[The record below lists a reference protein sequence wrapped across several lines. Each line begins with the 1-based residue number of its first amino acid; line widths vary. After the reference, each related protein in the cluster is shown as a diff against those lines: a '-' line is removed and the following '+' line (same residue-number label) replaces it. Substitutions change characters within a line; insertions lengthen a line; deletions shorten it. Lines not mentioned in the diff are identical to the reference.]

1 MADDSLHDLGGDA
14 TGGWHA
20 TPPIARRGVVVAGL
34 GILSSASLAALF
46 RGARD
51 GDGGSARGEARTGA
65 ERRPLGAGSVSS
77 DEVAGVAPILPLLP
91 GAAADAFVRLM
102 AYDPAADPDAAYFRS
117 TVPLAPRIA
126 PFAATQAH
134 PRLDPRAGAA
144 TLATTNRTIAP
155 DAPDVWRAVRHA
167 TTPAGGVQVARRLG
181 VHDIV
186 VQWGGT
192 GIVPNP
198 ALTDAAHR
206 NGALCLGT
214 IWQPDARLFDGSVVP
229 VERVAEKLV
238 ALAHYFGFDGYFVN
252 HELGSAQAK
261 AQVAGL
267 MAAMHAA
274 ARRARV
280 APFHLQHYDGHGDLR
295 DLFAPDASGAPAADS
310 VMIDQGWSGYNGPG
324 GCCTSW
330 PADPV
335 TLAAG
340 ASAFQR
346 APEDVFFGLQL
357 YPGPGFI
364 GAAAPRVIS
373 PDGGTARGGGLQ
385 LYSVDDGCL
394 NLWRARQAGRGAA
407 FLDAAADVAT
417 IERLVYSGQTQNPA
431 LSNAPSAAQQAV
443 YDSGRLSWGDT
454 TFYRLSEWATTDGT
468 LARFRPDQADLPIT
482 YGVANFI
489 AERSVIGAAPFATHF
504 NEGEGR
510 AFFVEGRRVGEAAWF
525 NLGIQD
531 VLPTWQWWRAPF
543 DGLTDRAAEAPGL
556 LPGLLDVGLDQVI
569 AYDGGSSLRV
579 HGLLGAGAA
588 TRVHLFKTDI
598 AVAGATAV
606 ELVTLA
612 RAADRA
618 RTRLGLIFADRP
630 DQPEWLPL
638 PPGWPAAG
646 EGGWT
651 LSRLALG
658 RFSGRRVASIL
669 LGFEPGDDVAAPFD
683 LRVGRFAVTGQD
695 YVSLAPP
702 RGLRLDRRVTDAA
715 TGAIGL
721 GLRWEDDGRFDVF
734 RVDAQGGARRWLG
747 RIDGRCFY
755 APAALPAGTASA
767 IIEVQAIGG
776 GRRGGAAR
784 LRV

>member
-1 MADDSLHDLGGDA
+1 MVDKFLSAASG
-14 TGGWHA
+14 TRV
-20 TPPIARRGVVVAGL
+20 IARREIVASCLGL
-34 GILSSASLAALF
+34 LSTASLAALLG
-46 RGARD
+46 RPRD
-51 GDGGSARGEARTGA
+51 GDEGSARESVLAPA
-65 ERRPLGAGSVSS
+65 ERRPLGNGPVPPAAVS
-77 DEVAGVAPILPLLP
+77 GVAPILPLLP
-91 GAAADAFVRLM
+91 GGTADAFARLM

-155 DAPDVWRAVRHA
+155 EAPDVWRAVRHA
-167 TTPAGGVQVARRLG
+167 PTPAGGVQVARRLG

-206 NGALCLGT
+206 NGALCLAT

-238 ALAHYFGFDGYFVN
+238 ALARYFGFDGYFVN

-261 AQVAGL
+261 AQIARL

-295 DLFAPDASGAPAADS
+295 DLFAPDASGAPAADT

-330 PADPV
+330 PADPAV
-335 TLAAG
+335 LAAG

-407 FLDAAADVAT
+407 FLDAGADVAT

-443 YDSGRLSWGDT
+443 YDGARLSWGDT
-454 TFYRLSEWATTDGT
+454 TFYHLSEWATTDGT
-468 LARFRPDQADLPIT
+468 RARFSPDQADLPIT

-510 AFFVEGRRVGEAAWF
+510 AFFVEGQRVGDAAWF

-543 DGLTDRAAEAPGL
+543 DGLTDRAAAA
-556 LPGLLDVGLDQVI
+556 LPGLLDVGLDQAI

-579 HGLLGAGAA
+579 HGLLGADAA

-598 AVAGATAV
+598 AVGGATAI

-612 RAADRA
+612 SAADRA

-638 PPGWPAAG
+638 PPGWAAVG

-651 LSRLALG
+651 LSRVALG
-658 RFSGRRVASIL
+658 RFFGRRVASIL
-669 LGFEPGDDVAAPFD
+669 LGFEPGDGGAAPFD
-683 LRVGRFAVTGQD
+683 LHVGRFAITGEDQ
-695 YVSLAPP
+695 VSLAPP

-721 GLRWEDDGRFDVF
+721 GLRWDDDGRFDVF
-734 RVDAQGGARRWLG
+734 RVDAPGGARRWLG

-767 IIEVQAIGG
+767 IIEVQAIGD

>member
-1 MADDSLHDLGGDA
+1 MADQSSTDSAVAVAHGTA
-14 TGGWHA
+14 A
-20 TPPIARRGVVVAGL
+20 IARREVVLAGL
-34 GILSSASLAALF
+34 GLLSSASLAAVL
-46 RGARD
+46 GGGRD
-51 GDGGSARGEARTGA
+51 GDVAAAGSEALGPI
-65 ERRPLGAGSVSS
+65 ERLSLGAGAVAPGEVSG
-77 DEVAGVAPILPLLP
+77 AAPILPLLP
-91 GAAADAFVRLM
+91 GGATDAFARLM

-155 DAPDVWRAVRHA
+155 DVPDVWRAVRHA
-167 TTPAGGVQVARRLG
+167 TSPAGGVQVARRLG

-238 ALAHYFGFDGYFVN
+238 ALARYFGFDGYFVN

-295 DLFAPDASGAPAADS
+295 DLFAPDASGAPAADT

-330 PADPV
+330 PADPA
-335 TLAAG
+335 TLASG

-364 GAAAPRVIS
+364 GVAAPRVIS
-373 PDGGTARGGGLQ
+373 PNGGTGQEGGTARGGGLQ

-394 NLWRARQAGRGAA
+394 NLWRARQAARGAA

-431 LSNAPSAAQQAV
+431 LSNAPSEAQQAM

-468 LARFRPDQADLPIT
+468 LARFSPDQADLPIT

-510 AFFVEGRRVGEAAWF
+510 SFFVEGRRVGDAAWF

-543 DGLTDRAAEAPGL
+543 DGLTDRVAAA
-556 LPGLLDVGLDQVI
+556 LPGLLDVGLDQAI

-579 HGLLGAGAA
+579 HGLLGADAA

-598 AVAGATAV
+598 AVTGATAV

-612 RAADRA
+612 SAADRA
-618 RTRLGLIFADRP
+618 RSRLGLIFADRP
-630 DQPEWLPL
+630 DQAEWLPL

-658 RFSGRRVASIL
+658 RFVGRRVASIL
-669 LGFEPGDDVAAPFD
+669 LGFEPGDNGAAPFD
-683 LRVGRFAVTGQD
+683 LRVGRFAVTAQD
-695 YVSLAPP
+695 HVSFAAP
-702 RGLRLDRRVTDAA
+702 RGLRLDRRVVDAA

-721 GLRWEDDGRFDVF
+721 GLRWDDDGRFDVF
-734 RVDAQGGARRWLG
+734 RVDAPGGARRWLG

-755 APAALPAGTASA
+755 GPAALPAGTTSA
-767 IIEVQAIGG
+767 IIEVQAIGES
-776 GRRGGAAR
+776 RRGGAAR

>member
-1 MADDSLHDLGGDA
+1 MEDESLSAAGGA
-14 TGGWHA
+14 RV
-20 TPPIARRGVVVAGL
+20 IARREIVAAGL
-34 GILSSASLAALF
+34 GLLSSASLAALLDAR
-46 RGARD
+46 RGAAGATARRAA
-51 GDGGSARGEARTGA
+51 SALA
-65 ERRPLGAGSVSS
+65 ELRPPSAGPALVAEVS
-77 DEVAGVAPILPLLP
+77 GVAPILPLLP
-91 GAAADAFVRLM
+91 GGTADAFERLM
-102 AYDPAADPDAAYFRS
+102 GYDPESDPDAAYFRS

-126 PFAATQAH
+126 AFAATQAH
-134 PRLDPRAGAA
+134 PRLDARAGAA

-155 DAPDVWRAVRHA
+155 GAPDVWRAVRHA
-167 TTPAGGVQVARRLG
+167 PTPAGGVQVARRIG

-238 ALAHYFGFDGYFVN
+238 ALARHFGFDGYFVN

-274 ARRARV
+274 ARRTRV

-340 ASAFQR
+340 ASAYGR
-346 APEDVFFGLQL
+346 SPEDVFFGLQL

-373 PDGGTARGGGLQ
+373 PDGGTDRGGGLQ

-407 FLDAAADVAT
+407 FLDANADVAT

-443 YDSGRLSWGDT
+443 YDSARLSWGGT
-454 TFYRLSEWATTDGT
+454 TFYHLSEWATTDGT
-468 LARFRPDQADLPIT
+468 LARFSPDQADLPIT

-510 AFFVEGRRVGEAAWF
+510 AFFVEGQRVGDAAWF

-543 DGLTDRAAEAPGL
+543 DGLTDRAASA
-556 LPGLLDVGLDQVI
+556 LPGLLDVGLDQAI

-579 HGLLGAGAA
+579 RGLLGADAA
-588 TRVHLFKTDI
+588 TRAHLFKTDI
-598 AVAGATAV
+598 AVTGATAF

-612 RAADRA
+612 SAADRA

-658 RFSGRRVASIL
+658 RFVGRRVASIL
-669 LGFEPGDDVAAPFD
+669 LGFEPGDGGAAPFD
-683 LRVGRFAVTGQD
+683 LRVGRFAVTGQE
-695 YVSLAPP
+695 YVSLAAP
-702 RGLRLDRRVTDAA
+702 RGLRLDRRVVDAA

-721 GLRWEDDGRFDVF
+721 GLRWDDDGRFDVF

-755 APAALPAGTASA
+755 GPAALPAGTTSA
-767 IIEVQAIGG
+767 IIEVQAIGES
-776 GRRGGAAR
+776 RRGGAAR

>member
-1 MADDSLHDLGGDA
+1 MSAGPVLIDA
-14 TGGWHA
+14 
-20 TPPIARRGVVVAGL
+20 
-34 GILSSASLAALF
+34 AS
-46 RGARD
+46 
-51 GDGGSARGEARTGA
+51 
-65 ERRPLGAGSVSS
+65 
-77 DEVAGVAPILPLLP
+77 GVAPILPLLP
-91 GAAADAFVRLM
+91 GGTADAFERLM
-102 AYDPAADPDAAYFRS
+102 AYDPATDRDAVYFRS
-117 TVPLAPRIA
+117 AVPLAPRIT

-155 DAPDVWRAVRHA
+155 GAADVWRAVRHA
-167 TTPAGGVQVARRLG
+167 ATPAGGVQVSRRLG

-186 VQWGGT
+186 VQWSGT

-229 VERVAEKLV
+229 AEQVAEKLV
-238 ALAHYFGFDGYFVN
+238 GLARYFGFDGFFVN
-252 HELGSAQAK
+252 HELGAAQTK
-261 AQVAGL
+261 TLVAGL

-274 ARRARV
+274 ARRARL

-295 DLFAPDASGAPAADS
+295 DLFAPDASGAPAADT
-310 VMIDQGWSGYNGPG
+310 VMVDQGWSGYNGPG
-324 GCCTSW
+324 GCCSSW
-330 PADPV
+330 PADPT

-340 ASAFQR
+340 ASAYRR
-346 APEDVFFGLQL
+346 APEHVFFGLQL

-407 FLDAAADVAT
+407 FLDDGVDVAT
-417 IERLVYSGQTQNPA
+417 VERLVYSGQTQNPA

-443 YDSGRLSWGDT
+443 YESGRLSWGGT
-454 TFYRLSEWATTDGT
+454 TFYHLSEWATTDGAP
-468 LARFRPDQADLPIT
+468 ARFRPDQADLPIT

-489 AERSVIGAAPFATHF
+489 AERSVIGAAPFVTHF

-510 AFFVEGRRVGEAAWF
+510 AFFVEGRRVADAAWF

-543 DGLTDRAAEAPGL
+543 DGLTDRAAAAPGL
-556 LPGLLDVGLDQVI
+556 LEVGLDQAT

-588 TRVHLFKTDI
+588 TRVHLFKSDI

-606 ELVTLA
+606 EVVTLA
-612 RAADRA
+612 SAADRA

-630 DQPEWLPL
+630 DQPEWRPL
-638 PPGWPAAG
+638 PPGRPAAG

-651 LSRLALG
+651 LSRLGLA
-658 RFSGRRVASIL
+658 RFVGRRVACIL
-669 LGFEPGDDVAAPFD
+669 LGFEPGEGGATPLD
-683 LRVGRFAVTGQD
+683 LRVGRLAITGQED
-695 YVSLAPP
+695 RALAAP

-721 GLRWEDDGRFDVF
+721 GLRWDDDGRFDVF
-734 RVDAQGGARRWLG
+734 HVDSRGGGRRWLG

-755 APAALPAGTASA
+755 GPAALPAGTASA
-767 IIEVQAIGG
+767 LVEVQAIDGAQ
-776 GRRGGAAR
+776 RGGAAL

>member
-1 MADDSLHDLGGDA
+1 MADGSAHNPGGEASRGWRA
-14 TGGWHA
+14 TH
-20 TPPIARRGVVVAGL
+20 PFARRGVVVAGL

-46 RGARD
+46 HGAS
-51 GDGGSARGEARTGA
+51 DGGSARGGVAAGA
-65 ERRPLGAGSVSS
+65 ERRRLGADSVSS
-77 DEVAGVAPILPLLP
+77 DGVAGAAPILPLLP
-91 GAAADAFVRLM
+91 GAAAGAFIRLM

-144 TLATTNRTIAP
+144 TLATTNRTIAH
-155 DAPDVWRAVRHA
+155 DAPDVWRAA
-167 TTPAGGVQVARRLG
+167 MPAGGVQIARRLG

-238 ALAHYFGFDGYFVN
+238 ALARYFGFDGYFVN

-280 APFHLQHYDGHGDLR
+280 APFHLQHYDGHVDLR
-295 DLFAPDASGAPAADS
+295 DLFAPDASGVPAADT

-330 PADPV
+330 PADPA
-335 TLAAG
+335 TLVAG
-340 ASAFQR
+340 ASAFRR
-346 APEDVFFGLQL
+346 APDDVFFGLQL

-373 PDGGTARGGGLQ
+373 PDGGSGQEGGTARGGGLQ

-407 FLDAAADVAT
+407 FLDAGADVAT

-431 LSNAPSAAQQAV
+431 LSNAPTAAQQAV
-443 YDSGRLSWGDT
+443 YDSGRLNWGGT

-468 LARFRPDQADLPIT
+468 LARFSPDQADLPIT

-489 AERSVIGAAPFATHF
+489 AERSVIGAAPFVTHF
-504 NEGEGR
+504 NEGEGQ
-510 AFFVEGRRVGEAAWF
+510 AFFVEGRRVGDAAWF

-543 DGLTDRAAEAPGL
+543 DGLTDRAADAPA
-556 LPGLLDVGLDQVI
+556 LLDVGLDQAI

-579 HGLLGAGAA
+579 HGLLGADAA

-606 ELVTLA
+606 ELVTHA
-612 RAADRA
+612 SAADRA
-618 RTRLGLIFADRP
+618 RTRLGLIFTDSPDR
-630 DQPEWLPL
+630 PEWLPL

-646 EGGWT
+646 DGGWT
-651 LSRLALG
+651 LSRLDLG
-658 RFSGRRVASIL
+658 RFTGRRVASIL
-669 LGFEPGDDVAAPFD
+669 LGFEPGDGGAAPFD
-683 LRVGRFAVTGQD
+683 LRVGRFAITGQQ

-721 GLRWEDDGRFDVF
+721 GLRWENDGRFDVF
-734 RVDAQGGARRWLG
+734 RVDASGGARRWLG

-767 IIEVQAIGG
+767 IIEVQAIGD

>member
-1 MADDSLHDLGGDA
+1 MADQSSTDSAVAVAHGTA
-14 TGGWHA
+14 A
-20 TPPIARRGVVVAGL
+20 IARREVVLAGL
-34 GILSSASLAALF
+34 GLLSSASLAAVL
-46 RGARD
+46 GGGRD
-51 GDGGSARGEARTGA
+51 GDVAAAGSEALGPI
-65 ERRPLGAGSVSS
+65 ERLSLGAGAVSPG
-77 DEVAGVAPILPLLP
+77 EVSGAAPILPLLP
-91 GAAADAFVRLM
+91 GGATDAFARLM

-117 TVPLAPRIA
+117 TMPLAPRIA

-155 DAPDVWRAVRHA
+155 DVPDVWRAVRHA
-167 TTPAGGVQVARRLG
+167 TSPAGGVQVARRLG

-238 ALAHYFGFDGYFVN
+238 ALARYFGFDGYFVN

-295 DLFAPDASGAPAADS
+295 DLFAPDASGAPAADT

-330 PADPV
+330 PADPA
-335 TLAAG
+335 TLASG

-364 GAAAPRVIS
+364 GVAAPRVIS
-373 PDGGTARGGGLQ
+373 PNGGTGQEGGTARGGGLQ

-431 LSNAPSAAQQAV
+431 LSNAPSEAQQAM

-468 LARFRPDQADLPIT
+468 LARFSPDQADLPIT

-489 AERSVIGAAPFATHF
+489 AERSVIGTAPFVTHF

-510 AFFVEGRRVGEAAWF
+510 AFFVEGRRVGDAAWF

-556 LPGLLDVGLDQVI
+556 LEVGLDQAI

-579 HGLLGAGAA
+579 HGLLGTDAA

-598 AVAGATAV
+598 AVTGATAV

-612 RAADRA
+612 SAADRA

-630 DQPEWLPL
+630 DQAEWLPL
-638 PPGWPAAG
+638 PPGRPAAG

-658 RFSGRRVASIL
+658 RFVGRRVASIL
-669 LGFEPGDDVAAPFD
+669 LGFEPGDNGAAPFD
-683 LRVGRFAVTGQD
+683 LRVGRFAVTAQD
-695 YVSLAPP
+695 HVSFAAP
-702 RGLRLDRRVTDAA
+702 RGLRLDRRVVDAA

-721 GLRWEDDGRFDVF
+721 GLRWDDDGRFDVF
-734 RVDAQGGARRWLG
+734 RVDAPSGARRWLG

-755 APAALPAGTASA
+755 GPAALPAGTTSA
-767 IIEVQAIGG
+767 IIEVQAIGES
-776 GRRGGAAR
+776 RRGGAAR

>member
-1 MADDSLHDLGGDA
+1 MADQSSTDSAVAVAHGTA
-14 TGGWHA
+14 A
-20 TPPIARRGVVVAGL
+20 IARREVVLAGL
-34 GILSSASLAALF
+34 GLLSSASLAAVL
-46 RGARD
+46 GGGRD
-51 GDGGSARGEARTGA
+51 SEVAAAGTEAVA
-65 ERRPLGAGSVSS
+65 AIERRPPGAGSVSPGAVS
-77 DEVAGVAPILPLLP
+77 GAAPILPMLP
-91 GAAADAFVRLM
+91 GSTADAFARLM

-117 TVPLAPRIA
+117 AVPLAPRIA

-238 ALAHYFGFDGYFVN
+238 ALARYFGFDGYFVN

-267 MAAMHAA
+267 MAAMHAV

-295 DLFAPDASGAPAADS
+295 DLFAPDASGAPAADT

-330 PADPV
+330 PADPA

-346 APEDVFFGLQL
+346 TPADVFFGLQL

-373 PDGGTARGGGLQ
+373 PDGGSGREGGTAGGGLQ

-417 IERLVYSGQTQNPA
+417 VERLVYSGQTQNPA

-454 TFYRLSEWATTDGT
+454 TLYRLSEWATTDGT
-468 LARFRPDQADLPIT
+468 LARFSPDQADLPIT

-504 NEGEGR
+504 NEGEGQ
-510 AFFVEGRRVGEAAWF
+510 AFFVEGRRVSDTAWF

-543 DGLTDRAAEAPGL
+543 EGLTDRAAEAPGL
-556 LPGLLDVGLDQVI
+556 LEVGLDQAI

-579 HGLLGAGAA
+579 YGLLGVGAA

-630 DQPEWLPL
+630 DRPEWLPL

-651 LSRLALG
+651 LSRLDLG
-658 RFSGRRVASIL
+658 RFSGRRMASIL
-669 LGFEPGDDVAAPFD
+669 LGFEPGDGGAAPLD
-683 LRVGRFAVTGQD
+683 LRVGRFAITGEEL
-695 YVSLAPP
+695 VSLAPP

-755 APAALPAGTASA
+755 APAALPAGTESA
-767 IIEVQAIGG
+767 IIEVQAIGD

>member
-1 MADDSLHDLGGDA
+1 MADISSTDSAVGVAHGTSA
-14 TGGWHA
+14 
-20 TPPIARRGVVVAGL
+20 IARRGVVIAGL
-34 GILSSASLAALF
+34 GILSSASLAALLG
-46 RGARD
+46 RSRD
-51 GDGGSARGEARTGA
+51 GASARGDVTTPA
-65 ERRPLGAGSVSS
+65 ERHPLGAGSLLPAEPS
-77 DEVAGVAPILPLLP
+77 GVAPILPMLP
-91 GAAADAFVRLM
+91 GSTADAFARLM

-117 TVPLAPRIA
+117 AVPLAPRIA

-238 ALAHYFGFDGYFVN
+238 ALARYFGFDGYFVN

-267 MAAMHAA
+267 MAAMHAV

-295 DLFAPDASGAPAADS
+295 DLFAPDASGAPAADT

-330 PADPV
+330 PADPA

-346 APEDVFFGLQL
+346 TPADVFFGLQL

-373 PDGGTARGGGLQ
+373 PDGGSGREGGTAGGGLQ

-394 NLWRARQAGRGAA
+394 NLWRARQAGRGDA

-417 IERLVYSGQTQNPA
+417 VERLVYSGQTQNPA

-454 TFYRLSEWATTDGT
+454 TLYRLSEWATTDGT
-468 LARFRPDQADLPIT
+468 LARFSPDQADLPIT

-489 AERSVIGAAPFATHF
+489 AERSVIGTAPFVTHF

-510 AFFVEGRRVGEAAWF
+510 AFFVEGRRVGDAAWF

-556 LPGLLDVGLDQVI
+556 LEVGLDQAI

-579 HGLLGAGAA
+579 HGLLGTDAA

-606 ELVTLA
+606 ELVMLA
-612 RAADRA
+612 SAADRA

-630 DQPEWLPL
+630 DRPEWLPL

-658 RFSGRRVASIL
+658 RFVGRRVASLL
-669 LGFEPGDDVAAPFD
+669 LGFEPGDGGAAPFD
-683 LRVGRFAVTGQD
+683 LRVGRFAVTGQE
-695 YVSLAPP
+695 YVSLAAP

-721 GLRWEDDGRFDVF
+721 GLRWDDDGRFDVF
-734 RVDAQGGARRWLG
+734 RVDAPGGARRWLG

-767 IIEVQAIGG
+767 IIEVQAIGD
-776 GRRGGAAR
+776 GRRDGAAR